1 MTRNP
6 SMAGQYIAPR
16 KHAGCKNEGSDG
28 AIDGSGLQP
37 KRDLYMARKVAAAQ
51 GGVGSQWY

>member
-1 MTRNP
+1 
-6 SMAGQYIAPR
+6 MAGQYIAPR